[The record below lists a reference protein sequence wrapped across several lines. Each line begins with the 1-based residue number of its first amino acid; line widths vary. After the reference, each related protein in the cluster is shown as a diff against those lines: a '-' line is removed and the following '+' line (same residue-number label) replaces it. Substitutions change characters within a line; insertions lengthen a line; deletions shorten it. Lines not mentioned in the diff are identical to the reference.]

1 MMQILGTAQILI
13 FDENTNSGKNTHR
26 HEGYKAAFK
35 FARKL
40 LPDSWDKNPD
50 EQAVIL
56 DLFARKCPWG
66 TIRNDLNIKFL
77 ERGYTNVCKD
87 ANECLLDFQADE
99 VDLILLDPPFSDRM
113 AADKYDQVGRAN
125 LYTDP
130 RYMSCLGKQMF
141 RVLTPGGLIVKAGFN
156 SNKPCDG
163 LIMRALF
170 ISRYGACRNDVLFTV
185 WQKTQT
191 TLDEY

>member
-1 MMQILGTAQILI
+1 MMTFSIPLAQIRLY
-13 FDENTNSGKNTHR
+13 DEKTNANKNTHT
-26 HEGYKAAFK
+26 HSGYKAAFK
-35 FARKL
+35 FARDLMPK
-40 LPDSWDKNPD
+40 SWEKTPGN
-50 EQAVIL
+50 QALIL

-66 TIRNDLNIKFL
+66 TIRNDLNKKFL
-77 ERGYTNVCKD
+77 EKGYTNMCKD
-87 ANECLLDFQADE
+87 ANECLLEFKNGE
-99 VDLILLDPPFSDRM
+99 VDLILLDPPFSDRQDK
-113 AADKYDQVGRAN
+113 DKYDEVGRAS

-170 ISRYGACRNDVLFTV
+170 ISRYGASRNDVLFTV

-191 TLDEY
+191 TLDI